1 MGKLVDISLAKEGK
15 KAGTAKGFWGGVY
28 TRGVYSTKLK
38 LANDCRYTIW
48 PVLASGGETP
58 PLSAPALALQPGE
71 STIFSLPVSWTG
83 KLWGRTFCTYY
94 SSIGRPVCL
103 TGDCGSG
110 SPECARA
117 SALPAVTIASFDLDG
132 DGGLDL
138 YVVSTSRGYN
148 VGILVVPYGGS
159 GGDCMATGCVKDVEG
174 GCESETSGACNST
187 CFAFA
192 DPKYCCSGG
201 NAPPETCKPS
211 PYSRYFKSRCP
222 SAYGDV
228 YADRGNNTRRFACAS
243 ANYAITFC
251 PRPTSLKSSVGVGAV
266 SGPSGV
272 KTKRVVIMALVIVT
286 TVVAILL
293 TVLKI
298 LSPNLAVGIALAVYT
313 ALALLFAFL

>member
-1 MGKLVDISLAKEGK
+1 MDSVNM
-15 KAGTAKGFWGGVY
+15 
-28 TRGVYSTKLK
+28 RQQVYSTKLK
-38 LANDCRYTIW
+38 LANECRNTIW

-58 PLSAPALALQPGE
+58 PLLAPALALQPGQ
-71 STIFSLPVSWTG
+71 STTISLPVSWSG
-83 KLWGRTFCTYY
+83 RLWGRTSCTYH
-94 SSIGRPVCL
+94 SSIGRPVCV

-110 SPECARA
+110 SPECASA

-148 VGILVVPYGGS
+148 LGILVVPYGGS
-159 GGDCMATGCVKDVEG
+159 GGDCMATGCVKDVKG
-174 GCESETSGACNST
+174 GCESETSGGCKST
-187 CFAFA
+187 CFAFG

-201 NAPPETCKPS
+201 NAQLETCKPS
-211 PYSRYFKSRCP
+211 PYSRYFSSRCP

-228 YADRGNNTRRFACAS
+228 YADGGNNTRRFACAS

-251 PRPTSLKSSVGVGAV
+251 PHPTSLKSSGGAV
-266 SGPSGV
+266 SRPSGA
-272 KTKRVVIMALVIVT
+272 KTKRVVIITLVIVT

-298 LSPNLAVGIALAVYT
+298 LSPNLAVGIASAIYT